1 MYVIPLFS
9 SSSMTQNPHF
19 MGCTSFFMRT
29 LAAHQNHDRS
39 RFLAQNHN
47 FDEVLVFETP
57 HYRSLLCLYPS
68 VYVPDHHFL
77 SIIIII
83 RKKRERSIWQGRV
96 RGPTYILKHGFETF
110 SIGNFH
116 YELRWPGLIRG
127 WWGWREAEEVILK
140 WLIVY
145 YVIRFLK
152 CQL

>member
-47 FDEVLVFETP
+47 FDEVLVLGDTTLPLALMPCLCPWSSFP
-57 HYRSLLCLYPS
+57 KYYHHYK
-68 VYVPDHHFL
+68 
-77 SIIIII
+77 
-83 RKKRERSIWQGRV
+83 KKRERSIRPGWV
-96 RGPTYILKHGFETF
+96 HGFETF